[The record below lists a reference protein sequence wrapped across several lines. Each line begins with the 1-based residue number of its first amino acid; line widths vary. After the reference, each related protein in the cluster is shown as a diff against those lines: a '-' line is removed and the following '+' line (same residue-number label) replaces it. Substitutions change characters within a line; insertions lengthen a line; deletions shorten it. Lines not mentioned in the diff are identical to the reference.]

1 MPSGVTLTGS
11 PSSRDQ
17 PLESLRQFPRVPSVI
32 HQRRAPQPPPQL
44 RAAQLGRK
52 PSGAPYQPVPAEFAT
67 ADYLSD
73 RRQSAPANPR
83 RAACPPRAAN
93 GAGAHPPTAR
103 LLRPVRT
110 AIAASRGIGI
120 VGALPRHRADRPRT
134 TSEVST
140 FKFTSLLTAH
150 CSPLSLSKLGF
161 TGNLPDA
168 PVAPDVK
175 RAVRDGRRTL
185 DHLAQVHL
193 AGDASLRR

>member
-1 MPSGVTLTGS
+1 MTSTGS

-17 PLESLRQFPRVPSVI
+17 PLESLRQFPRLPSVI
-32 HQRRAPQPPPQL
+32 HQRRALATSPPSLASIPALHTSLDRIGQQFL
-44 RAAQLGRK
+44 AIAQAIT
-52 PSGAPYQPVPAEFAT
+52 SAAT
-67 ADYLSD
+67 A
-73 RRQSAPANPR
+73 APIRAGTSSP
-83 RAACPPRAAN
+83 RAACPIRHSRLAKTRPAQGGLARRRTS
-93 GAGAHPPTAR
+93 PPKP
-103 LLRPVRT
+103 L
-110 AIAASRGIGI
+110 
-120 VGALPRHRADRPRT
+120 T

-140 FKFTSLLTAH
+140 FKFTSLLTVYH
-150 CSPLSLSKLGF
+150 SLSKLGF